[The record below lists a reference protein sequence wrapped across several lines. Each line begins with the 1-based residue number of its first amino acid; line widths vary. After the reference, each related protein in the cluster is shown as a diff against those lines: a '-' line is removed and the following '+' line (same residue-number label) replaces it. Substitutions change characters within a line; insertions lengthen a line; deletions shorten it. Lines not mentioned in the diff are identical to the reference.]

1 LSDLDTY
8 EAAEAADYD
17 RTLRPLSVV
26 TGASSG
32 IGYELATLCAENGMD
47 LIIAADRPDIV
58 EAAQAFRQLGVEV
71 QSLQVDLSTTEGVD
85 QLVAAVGGRA
95 VDHLIANAG
104 HGLGHAFLD
113 EDWDAARHV
122 IDTNVVGTIYLLHK
136 LVPAMRERG
145 QGRVLMTG
153 SIAGLM
159 PGSFQAVYNGSKAFI
174 DSFAWALRNE
184 LKDTGVSVTCLMPG
198 ATDTDFFERADMM
211 DTKIGTSKKM
221 DPADVARIGYEAMMK
236 GEGDVVAGFKNKVQA
251 AMAAITPETMLAEAH
266 RKMAEPGTAKP
277 S

>member
-174 DSFAWALRNE
+174 DSFAWALRTE